1 MTITALIAD
10 DEAPLRSYLKRQL
23 ATLWPNLEICTEA
36 SNGLQAL
43 ELITIKT
50 PDIAFLDI
58 KMPGMTGIEVAAQLN
73 GACHIVFITAYD
85 QYAIQAFENAA
96 IDYLLKPVTQERLQK
111 TIMRLQQQLDNKPS
125 VDYQALQRQ
134 TTEPHL
140 QWIKVAYQDE
150 IYILPINEIDY
161 FQAANKY
168 TTVVT
173 AEKQWL
179 IKTAIKTLETSL
191 NPNEFWRIHR
201 GTIVRVSAIARVNKD
216 FQGRFLLKLH
226 EHQETLIVSRAYA
239 YRFKQM

>member
-10 DEAPLRSYLKRQL
+10 DEAPLCSYLKKQL
-23 ATLWPNLEICTEA
+23 ATLWPNLQICGQA
-36 SNGLQAL
+36 NNGLQAL
-43 ELITIKT
+43 ELIRIKK
-50 PDIAFLDI
+50 PDLAFLDI
-58 KMPGMTGIEVAAQLN
+58 KMPGMTGLEVAAQLN
-73 GACHIVFITAYD
+73 GVCRIVFITAYD

-111 TIMRLQQQLDNKPS
+111 TIMRLQQQLDNKPP
-125 VDYQALQRQ
+125 VDFEALLLQL
-134 TTEPHL
+134 TETYL
-140 QWIKVAYQDE
+140 QWLKVAYQDE
-150 IYILPINEIDY
+150 IYILPVSEVDY

-168 TTVVT
+168 TTIVT
-173 AEKQWL
+173 AEKEWL

-201 GTIVRVSAIARVNKD
+201 GTIVRVSAIARISRD
-216 FQGRFLLKLH
+216 FQGRYLLKLH